1 MTRNSSWRPGFTLIE
16 VLVVIAIIAILIGL
30 LLPAVQKVRDA
41 AARVQCQNRLKQI
54 GLALHLAH
62 DTDGSLPPG
71 WRSFTNPDKR
81 PATGWSLTL
90 LPHLEQQAVADQS
103 RQAFAVV
110 PIPFIGV
117 HPIGT
122 ALSAFVCPA
131 DDRVARA
138 AVVPELFQLVAF
150 TSYLGVSG
158 TSGAARDGVLF
169 ADSKVKLTDI
179 ADGTSNT
186 LAVGE
191 RPPSADLHY
200 GWWYAGMGT
209 GDGTGD
215 LHLGVREVGVWPRF
229 PACPGGQRPYRAG
242 KLTDN
247 CAAAQFWSLHTG
259 GANFAFCDGSVRL
272 LRYSTG
278 DVLPA
283 LATRSGGETTGTAE

>member
-1 MTRNSSWRPGFTLIE
+1 MTQRSQRGGFTLIE

-41 AARVQCQNRLKQI
+41 AARVQCQNSLKQI
-54 GLALHLAH
+54 GLALHMTH
-62 DTDGSLPPG
+62 DAEGQLPPG
-71 WRSFTNPDKR
+71 WRSFINTDKR
-81 PATGWSLTL
+81 PATGWQLSL
-90 LPHLEQQAVADQS
+90 LPQLEQEAVADQS
-103 RQAFAVV
+103 RRAFAVV
-110 PIPFIGV
+110 PIPFVGV

-122 ALSAFVCPA
+122 ALSAFACPA
-131 DDRVARA
+131 DERAARA

-158 TSGAARDGVLF
+158 TSGAAHDGVLF

-215 LHLGVREVGVWPRF
+215 LHLGVREASAWPRF
-229 PACPGGQRPYRAG
+229 PACGAGVRPYRPG

-247 CAAAQFWSLHTG
+247 CAAAQFWSLHAG
-259 GANFAFCDGSVRL
+259 GANFAFCDGSVRM

-278 DVLPA
+278 DVLSA
-283 LATRSGGETTGTAE
+283 LATRSGGENTGTAE